1 MRHSQ
6 WHANEKAPA
15 SSTIKP
21 PTASYRLVRSY
32 YREVERPRKMILKAE
47 RAQQCL
53 LLVVQ
58 GLKKLFADEHFVN
71 LLCTEGLDT
80 LMPSKRIPD
89 GVMSTRKY
97 KQVVSSIHEIGLI
110 EPLSVIQH
118 DPANSEFILL
128 DGHLRVLALKD
139 LGVHEAPCLL
149 AKDDETYTYNHRI
162 NRLSTIQEHYMIRRA
177 IDRGVSKERLAR
189 AFGVNLSSINRR
201 INLLEGICPDAIA
214 RLQDKQFTPDVTRV
228 LRNMKAARQVEAVE
242 LMVASNTITVAHAD
256 ALLKAT
262 PLEQRND
269 FKPTERD
276 KQLAPIEQIVKL
288 EKEMSQVQTQY
299 KDAEENYGSDLLN
312 LVVAK
317 GYLTKLLG
325 NDAVKSYIT
334 RHEPEILEHFELVV
348 NTVSMEE
355 AVQQQLEADGEF
367 EEPPEAS
374 EPEQIG
380 AE

>member
-1 MRHSQ
+1 
-6 WHANEKAPA
+6 
-15 SSTIKP
+15 
-21 PTASYRLVRSY
+21 
-32 YREVERPRKMILKAE
+32 
-47 RAQQCL
+47 L
-53 LLVVQ
+53 LGFDLETYQ
-58 GLKKLFADEHFVN
+58 IP
-71 LLCTEGLDT
+71 LDT

-118 DPANSEFILL
+118 DPAKSEFI
-128 DGHLRVLALKD
+128 
-139 LGVHEAPCLL
+139 
-149 AKDDETYTYNHRI
+149 
-162 NRLSTIQEHYMIRRA
+162 
-177 IDRGVSKERLAR
+177 
-189 AFGVNLSSINRR
+189 
-201 INLLEGICPDAIA
+201 LLEGICPDAIA

-262 PLEQRND
+262 PPEQRTD

-367 EEPPEAS
+367 EEPPEEA
-374 EPEQIG
+374 PAQ
-380 AE
+380 